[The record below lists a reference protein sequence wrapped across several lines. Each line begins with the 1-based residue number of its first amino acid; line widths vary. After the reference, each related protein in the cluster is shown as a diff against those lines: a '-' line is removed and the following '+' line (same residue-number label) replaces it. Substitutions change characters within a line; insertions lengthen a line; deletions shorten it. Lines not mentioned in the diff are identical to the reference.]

1 MPKRRQPEG
10 LLEPR
15 VTELRIEI
23 PDDVERARIEVEF
36 AGEVIRC
43 AGCGARGHHGR
54 DCPFCGG
61 PL

>member
-1 MPKRRQPEG
+1 MSRNPPTEG
-10 LLEPR
+10 ISEPS

-43 AGCGARGHHGR
+43 AGCGARGHRGR